1 MPRTAKELA
10 RACLSPAGAKGSL
23 TCEKI
28 TRRQFEFHRLAGEV
42 KLSSIKY
49 YVHDRTLQV

>member
-10 RACLSPAGAKGSL
+10 RACLSPADAKGSL